1 MFDKLAEELKEA
13 RIKNNLTLKQLSL
26 RTRIDLKFLE
36 AIEEGN
42 LSFLPDL
49 YVKAFI
55 KEYAN
60 VVGLDSEIILKK
72 YKAAKE
78 GLPYEEQPE
87 APATPES
94 KTSEVENKPEDT
106 AEKKPLEK
114 SDREPAEKKPEG
126 SEDQSAKYREV
137 KHSAHQSD
145 AVYSKP
151 PVFDSTTPKRSEM
164 TAGNKNAIMT
174 GAGIGGAIILLGL
187 IYLLFFH
194 ESNEIVVPE
203 KPYDEVVTESHQRY
217 EESPV
222 QGADTTQSQTVSGDS
237 LQLLIQA
244 SDTSWIKL
252 ILDNKKEEEFILF
265 PNSQK
270 SLKAAD
276 DFKITFGRSSAI
288 KLRLNNKPL
297 DFKPASKTVSYIKV
311 NLSGIEYLHS
321 PPQAGQKQ

>member
-13 RIKNNLTLKQLSL
+13 RIKNNLTLKQLAV

-60 VVGLDSEIILKK
+60 VVGLDPEIMLKK
-72 YKAAKE
+72 YEAAKE
-78 GLPYEEQPE
+78 GLPFDEPSEEQGTIEPEKNENTDKTGEAAGQAAPEKPDEKAEVKPGSSEQPE
-87 APATPES
+87 
-94 KTSEVENKPEDT
+94 KF
-106 AEKKPLEK
+106 
-114 SDREPAEKKPEG
+114 
-126 SEDQSAKYREV
+126 REV

-151 PVFDSTTPKRSEM
+151 PATFDSISPKRSDL
-164 TAGNKNAIMT
+164 APANKSAIM
-174 GAGIGGAIILLGL
+174 AGVSIGGAIILIVL
-187 IYLLFFH
+187 IYLLFFN

-203 KPYDEVVTESHQRY
+203 KPYDEVVTESQQRY
-217 EESPV
+217 QETPAQTADSV
-222 QGADTTQSQTVSGDS
+222 QNNVVSGDS
-237 LQLLIQA
+237 LNLLIQT

-270 SLKAAD
+270 SLKAAN

-288 KLRLNNKPL
+288 KLQLNNKPL
-297 DFKPASKTVSYIKV
+297 EFKPASKSVSHVKITS
-311 NLSGIEYLHS
+311 NGIEYLHN
-321 PPQAGQKQ
+321 PPQAGQEQ